1 MSRETRIQK
10 VRDAQTALR
19 TAVKKATEIETSGAS
34 ESEIHAAWAEVETLG
49 AVVHRQSRLLAGK
62 PRGG

>member
-1 MSRETRIQK
+1 MTLEDRSGK
-10 VRDAQTALR
+10 VEQAVASLPAAL
-19 TAVKKATEIETSGAS
+19 AKALADPDNKQL
-34 ESEIHAAWAEVETLG
+34 WADVEQLG